1 MNKIKYLLSVCI
13 LSFTPL
19 FAAYSSDFEEPFIG
33 IEENST
39 KTDNAWES
47 QLNNVLRKQTRN
59 ATKKLSLI
67 GYNYHKEIASLADLD
82 DGLDEIFAD
91 TAHIAF
97 QNYIDYDFEIYT
109 IGDVKVSEYDSIR
122 TRFDFN
128 LLRDEIYCA
137 FKQSIENGNKAHLIK
152 LKWVYN
158 GDIIYSTA
166 IVTDDKG
173 IIFETIGHLIVE
185 RTQKEISTD
194 GSLTRTFPTMKK
206 RIEGDNSNTTYQNLT
221 MYFIVSDKIHNIFG
235 IQLCY
240 YSIICTS
247 TFHSNG
253 ILKSI
258 EASAFADAKEG
269 FSCKADIK
277 TISGEIDKSSYH
289 LFAWGW
295 GYGCGTSISL
305 SFAGNG
311 FSVSGT
317 ETKNTGLTTHR
328 LD

>member
-19 FAAYSSDFEEPFIG
+19 FAVCSSDFEEPFIE

-39 KTDNAWES
+39 KTNNAWES

-59 ATKKLSLI
+59 VAKKLSLI

-137 FKQSIENGNKAHLIK
+137 FKQSIENGNNAHLIK
-152 LKWVYN
+152 LKWSYN
-158 GDIIYSTA
+158 GDYIYSTA
-166 IVTDDKG
+166 IATEEMG
-173 IIFETIGHLIVE
+173 ILFETIGHLIIE
-185 RTQKEISTD
+185 NEQEEIEE
-194 GSLTRTFPTMKK
+194 KN
-206 RIEGDNSNTTYQNLT
+206 RIIDN
-221 MYFIVSDKIHNIFG
+221 
-235 IQLCY
+235 
-240 YSIICTS
+240 
-247 TFHSNG
+247 
-253 ILKSI
+253 ILKNQ
-258 EASAFADAKEG
+258 
-269 FSCKADIK
+269 
-277 TISGEIDKSSYH
+277 SSQQ
-289 LFAWGW
+289 
-295 GYGCGTSISL
+295 
-305 SFAGNG
+305 
-311 FSVSGT
+311 
-317 ETKNTGLTTHR
+317 
-328 LD
+328 